1 MIKNIENYESM
12 RQPKQEEIEHED
24 IYKQKT
30 TQQNVLPD
38 I

>member
-12 RQPKQEEIEHED
+12 RQSKQEEIEDED

-30 TQQNVLPD
+30 T
-38 I
+38 